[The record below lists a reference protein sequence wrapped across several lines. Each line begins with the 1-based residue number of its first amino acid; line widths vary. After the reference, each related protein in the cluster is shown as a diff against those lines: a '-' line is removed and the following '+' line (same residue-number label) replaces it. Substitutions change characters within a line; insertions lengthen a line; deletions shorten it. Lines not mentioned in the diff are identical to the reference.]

1 MDRYMAR
8 GMSRFQVFRQ
18 GVELGLPEAAI
29 ALDPG
34 GGILHRL
41 RRKATAVDAAIDFAA
56 EQSGGFENAQ
66 VLGDGR
72 LLQPKSD
79 NNISNRPLSSG
90 KVEQNLT
97 TPGFSHCVEGVR
109 SCARSSH
116 VAEG

>member
-34 GGILHRL
+34 GGIFHRL

-72 LLQPKSD
+72 ER
-79 NNISNRPLSSG
+79 NIERRGELG
-90 KVEQNLT
+90 DR
-97 TPGFSHCVEGVR
+97 GF
-109 SCARSSH
+109 
-116 VAEG
+116 AEG

>member
-72 LLQPKSD
+72 ER
-79 NNISNRPLSSG
+79 NIERRGELG
-90 KVEQNLT
+90 DR
-97 TPGFSHCVEGVR
+97 GF
-109 SCARSSH
+109 
-116 VAEG
+116 AEG

>member
-1 MDRYMAR
+1 MAR

-66 VLGDGR
+66 VLRDGR
-72 LLQPKSD
+72 ER
-79 NNISNRPLSSG
+79 NIERRGELG
-90 KVEQNLT
+90 DR
-97 TPGFSHCVEGVR
+97 GF
-109 SCARSSH
+109 
-116 VAEG
+116 AEG